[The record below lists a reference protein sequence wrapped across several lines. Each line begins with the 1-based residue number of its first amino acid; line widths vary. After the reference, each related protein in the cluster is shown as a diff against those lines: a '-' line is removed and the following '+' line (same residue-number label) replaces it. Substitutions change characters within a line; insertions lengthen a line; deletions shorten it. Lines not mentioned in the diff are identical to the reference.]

1 MEGIMRNYF
10 ALAAGCLL
18 AGGLISAAT
27 AADWQ
32 HPYIYRATNGSWTN
46 VEFNDGTCHYYYS
59 FNSYDQ
65 NMNINRYGDC
75 SHLAIGPDGGARPV
89 YMAPPV
95 VERRVVPVR

>member
-1 MEGIMRNYF
+1 MRNYF
-10 ALAAGCLL
+10 GLAAVCLL

-65 NMNINRYGDC
+65 NLNINRYGDC
-75 SHLAIGPDGGARPV
+75 SHLAIGPDGVARPA

-95 VERRVVPVR
+95 VEPRVVPVR